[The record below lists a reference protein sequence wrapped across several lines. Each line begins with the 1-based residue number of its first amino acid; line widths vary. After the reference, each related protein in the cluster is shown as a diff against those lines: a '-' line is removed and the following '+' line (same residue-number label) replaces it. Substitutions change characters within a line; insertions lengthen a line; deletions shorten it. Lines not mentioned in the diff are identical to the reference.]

1 MLKKILILSAISSS
15 AFMSPIAMAE
25 KVDSFFY
32 FTTSIGRGVETDI
45 DGSISGTS
53 FSTTSRSTFGGG
65 IGLGYHFDNN
75 LRIESYVSSAKAEVD
90 SVTVSGTE
98 YSVDKNGTGV
108 GVALAIAYDFEID
121 SKITPYIEGSY
132 GISWSDNAHNPST
145 AYGIALGISTPVAH
159 YTELWGDIGLVI
171 TPEQTIK
178 SVSYDEANS
187 WGFSTGL
194 RIRI

>member
-15 AFMSPIAMAE
+15 AFVSPIAIAE

-32 FTTSIGRGVETDI
+32 FTANVGRGIETDI
-45 DGSISGTS
+45 DGSVSETN

-75 LRIESYVSSAKAEVD
+75 LRVESYVSSARAEVD
-90 SVTVSGTE
+90 SVTISGTE
-98 YSVDKNGTGV
+98 YSVDENGTGV
-108 GVALAIAYDFEID
+108 GVVLAVAYDFENE

-145 AYGIALGISTPVAH
+145 AYGIAFGISSPVAH
-159 YTELWGDIGLVI
+159 FTELWGDIGFAI
-171 TPEQTIK
+171 TPEQTIN
-178 SVSYDEANS
+178 SVSYDEATA